1 MAADSFRLI
10 IHQGITE
17 GQLEAF
23 KTRAQELTTGV
34 AENEPET
41 LCYEWYVSDDGTE
54 GYLIETYADS
64 KAFLLHL
71 SRLRERRPKTPQA
84 PNVSTIMEV
93 LVLGSPNAQAR
104 EALSGMGPIKFLP
117 LLIGCTR

>member
-10 IHQGITE
+10 LHQRINE
-17 GQLEAF
+17 GQLETF
-23 KTRAQELTTGV
+23 EKRAQETTAGV
-34 AENEPET
+34 RANEPET
-41 LCYEWYVSDDGTE
+41 LCYEWYVSDDGTDC
-54 GYLIETYADS
+54 YLVETYADS

-71 SRLRERRPKTPQA
+71 SHLRKRRPKTPD
-84 PNVSTIMEV
+84 VGTIMEV

>member
-10 IHQGITE
+10 LHQRITE
-17 GQLEAF
+17 GQLETF
-23 KTRAQELTTGV
+23 KNRAQELTTGV
-34 AENEPET
+34 EASEPET

-54 GYLIETYADS
+54 GYLVETYADS

-71 SRLRERRPKTPQA
+71 SHLRKRRPKTPD
-84 PNVSTIMEV
+84 VGTIMEV
-93 LVLGSPNAQAR
+93 LVLGSPSTQAH